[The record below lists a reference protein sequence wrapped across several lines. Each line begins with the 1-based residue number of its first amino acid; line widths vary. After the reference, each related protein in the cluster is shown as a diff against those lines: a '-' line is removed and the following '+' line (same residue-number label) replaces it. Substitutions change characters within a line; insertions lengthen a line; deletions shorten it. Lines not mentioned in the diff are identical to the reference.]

1 MTAGYRET
9 SDESERRVEER
20 ETIIA
25 AIAALAVMFGM
36 SFFGDA
42 ISAQLGMTRSGF
54 KWLTFAAFGIV
65 MILVQRLLRNRRSTD
80 DELGGS

>member
-9 SDESERRVEER
+9 SDESERRDSR
-20 ETIIA
+20 DYRLTFFN
-25 AIAALAVMFGM
+25 AALAVMFGM